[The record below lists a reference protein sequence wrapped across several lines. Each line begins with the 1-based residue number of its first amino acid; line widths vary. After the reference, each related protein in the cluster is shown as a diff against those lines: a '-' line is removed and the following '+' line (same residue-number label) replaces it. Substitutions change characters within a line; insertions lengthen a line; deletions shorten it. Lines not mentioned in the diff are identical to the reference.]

1 MLYIVEI
8 VDKTGRKIRLSKER
22 WTHITSLSSPHA
34 YMTNHLE
41 EMQETI
47 NKPIKIIFQEKGNL
61 YRYYNY
67 IKHRKHPEKY
77 LRIIVK
83 YLNNHGFILTAHFV
97 KNLQ

>member
-1 MLYIVEI
+1 MNNNIFEI
-8 VDKTGRKIRLSKER
+8 TDKTGRKIRLTKKQWE
-22 WTHITSLSSPHA
+22 HIIGIHSEMIN
-34 YMTNHLE
+34 YLE

-47 NKPIKIIFQEKGNL
+47 NKPIKTIFQEKGNL

>member
-1 MLYIVEI
+1 MDNVFEI
-8 VDKTGRKIRLSKER
+8 TDKTGRKIRLTRKQWE
-22 WTHITSLSSPHA
+22 HITGIHSGMMNYLK
-34 YMTNHLE
+34 E
-41 EMQETI
+41 IQGTI
-47 NKPIKIIFQEKGNL
+47 NKPIKIILQKKGNL